1 MSRIAV
7 IAIGILLG
15 LVGTAPSAYLFER
28 ALKKGRSVSVGAG
41 IASILLSFAL
51 LVGSLLV
58 ARSVARESVLPLGCA
73 EVASLLLVWAVEAWR
88 AWRDAGADASS
99 GERE

>member
-41 IASILLSFAL
+41 IASILL
-51 LVGSLLV
+51 
-58 ARSVARESVLPLGCA
+58 
-73 EVASLLLVWAVEAWR
+73 
-88 AWRDAGADASS
+88 
-99 GERE
+99 